1 MADKLVDLAQNKCC
15 FINPR
20 AFLGWLVK
28 GGGGGDGIHHIFITL
43 ALFDG
48 VELNLVQ

>member
-1 MADKLVDLAQNKCC
+1 MADKLVDLAQNKRC

-20 AFLGWLVK
+20 ALLGLLVK
-28 GGGGGDGIHHIFITL
+28 GGGGDGIHHIFITL
-43 ALFDG
+43 VLFDG